1 MSAHFLQTRDLT
13 DDVRVVQFMI
23 TMVCLLL
30 LSGVMGSSTG
40 VFSFLGLFFCCL
52 PFFLD
57 LLISLRATYVRVFD
71 VPERPQACTVT
82 ELTPSNEENFLSADD
97 CSSTRAA
104 TSASMHNPSER
115 LVPSALA

>member
-1 MSAHFLQTRDLT
+1 MNVL
-13 DDVRVVQFMI
+13 I
-23 TMVCLLL
+23 Y
-30 LSGVMGSSTG
+30 
-40 VFSFLGLFFCCL
+40 L
-52 PFFLD
+52 P
-57 LLISLRATYVRVFD
+57 ISLTFLPLQSGQSPVPIEKEPRHRLKFENQYVRVFD